1 MSNDSGQFDVD
12 EDQFDGIRLIGG
24 DSIDDEVAPGESVF
38 GGSSVFA
45 DDDDDLL
52 PWDEPATA
60 GATSFAAVGPDE
72 DILPDEIIPDD
83 TSPDSI
89 PQDSLP
95 LDSVPQD
102 SGVEVP
108 AADDDDDL
116 EAWSSLGRDDPQW
129 DTGDETAA
137 TPMVGDVDS
146 PQGDDFFAFD
156 DDDDL
161 PALGSDQS
169 TGFDPPLLPPEEAA
183 VAAAPVGL
191 VSPEPEAVSS
201 AAPAAAGGTQK
212 EIVQPP
218 DRDMGMAIATAVG
231 LLALFLVAL
240 YLGPV
245 FAVILVA
252 AIVGLSTA
260 EFYNAVRPPG
270 FQPAVLLGL
279 VASVS
284 LVLAAY
290 WRGESAIPLVLFLT
304 VAFGML
310 WYLTGVGTDRP
321 VMNLGVTFLGVM
333 WIGFLGSFGALMLK
347 VPEHGVGLMLSA
359 VAVTAG
365 HDIGALVIG
374 RTAGRSPLSAASP
387 NKTVEGLVGGG
398 LFAVVAALVLYL
410 IGVEPF
416 AGDAP
421 NAGFRSAILLG
432 VVAAITAP
440 LGDLVQSLLK
450 RDLGI
455 KDMGTILP
463 GHGGL
468 LDRFDALLFVLPA
481 TYYLARMILF

>member
-12 EDQFDGIRLIGG
+12 DDQFEGISLIGG
-24 DSIDDEVAPGESVF
+24 DSIDDEVVAGESVF
-38 GGSSVFA
+38 GGDSVFA
-45 DDDDDLL
+45 DDDDDDLL
-52 PWDEPATA
+52 PWDEPAAA
-60 GATSFAAVGPDE
+60 GATSFAAVDLDE
-72 DILPDEIIPDD
+72 DIVSDVSVSDDGVPDA
-83 TSPDSI
+83 
-89 PQDSLP
+89 SLP
-95 LDSVPQD
+95 
-102 SGVEVP
+102 EVD
-108 AADDDDDL
+108 ASDDDL

-129 DTGDETAA
+129 DTDAEQAA
-137 TPMVGDVDS
+137 AIPVVGDVDS
-146 PQGDDFFAFD
+146 QSGDDFFAFD

-161 PALGSDQS
+161 PALGDQPSD
-169 TGFDPPLLPPEEAA
+169 FDPPLLPPDEVSAPKAPEP
-183 VAAAPVGL
+183 VSVSTAAPIVDDI
-191 VSPEPEAVSS
+191 EPDVAPAS
-201 AAPAAAGGTQK
+201 AARSG
-212 EIVQPP
+212 EMVQPP
-218 DRDMGMAIATAVG
+218 DRDMGMAVATAVG
-231 LLALFLVAL
+231 LLALFLLAL

-252 AIVGLSTA
+252 AVVGLSTA

-290 WRGESAIPLVLFLT
+290 WRGESAIPLVLFLS

-347 VPEHGVGLMLSA
+347 VPDDGVGLMLSA

-365 HDIGALVIG
+365 HDIGALLIG
-374 RTAGRSPLSAASP
+374 RSAGRSPLSAASP

-410 IGVEPF
+410 FNVAPF
-416 AGDAP
+416 AGDGP
-421 NAGFRSAILLG
+421 NAGFTSVILLG

-481 TYYLARMILF
+481 TYYLARMILY

>member
-12 EDQFDGIRLIGG
+12 DDQFEGIRLIGG
-24 DSIDDEVAPGESVF
+24 DSIDDEVSPGDSVF
-38 GGSSVFA
+38 GGDSVFA

-52 PWDEPATA
+52 PWDEPAGA
-60 GATSFAAVGPDE
+60 EATSFAAVDLDE
-72 DILPDEIIPDD
+72 DILPDAPDV
-83 TSPDSI
+83 TEAT
-89 PQDSLP
+89 
-95 LDSVPQD
+95 VP
-102 SGVEVP
+102 SAE
-108 AADDDDDL
+108 DDDL

-129 DTGDETAA
+129 DTTAEAA
-137 TPMVGDVDS
+137 TAVPVVGDVDS

-161 PALGSDQS
+161 PALGGDQS
-169 TGFDPPLLPPEEAA
+169 AGFDPPLLPPEEVDV
-183 VAAAPVGL
+183 VADPDPVSISTAAPV
-191 VSPEPEAVSS
+191 VDEPAA
-201 AAPAAAGGTQK
+201 AAPAAAASARSG
-212 EIVQPP
+212 EMVQPP
-218 DRDMGMAIATAVG
+218 ERDMGMAVATAVG

-347 VPEHGVGLMLSA
+347 VPDDGVGLMLSA

-365 HDIGALVIG
+365 HDIGALLIG
-374 RTAGRSPLSAASP
+374 RSAGRSPLSAASP

-398 LFAVVAALVLYL
+398 LFAIVAALVLYL
-410 IGVEPF
+410 VGVEPF
-416 AGDAP
+416 AGDSV
-421 NAGFRSAILLG
+421 NGGFRAAILLG

-468 LDRFDALLFVLPA
+468 LDRFDALLFVMPA
-481 TYYLARMILF
+481 TYYLARMILY

>member
-12 EDQFDGIRLIGG
+12 DDQFEGIRLIGG
-24 DSIDDEVAPGESVF
+24 DSIDDEVSPGDSVF
-38 GGSSVFA
+38 GGDSVFA

-52 PWDEPATA
+52 PWDEPAGA
-60 GATSFAAVGPDE
+60 GATTFAAVDLDD
-72 DILPDEIIPDD
+72 DISDEIIPDEIVSD
-83 TSPDSI
+83 GSDP
-89 PQDSLP
+89 
-95 LDSVPQD
+95 
-102 SGVEVP
+102 VEVIP
-108 AADDDDDL
+108 DADDDDL

-129 DTGDETAA
+129 DTTSESAA
-137 TPMVGDVDS
+137 STPVVGDVDS
-146 PQGDDFFAFD
+146 PQGDEFFAFD

-161 PALGSDQS
+161 PALGSDQT
-169 TGFDPPLLPPEEAA
+169 TGFDPPLMPPDAPDLPDAPNAPGLNEP
-183 VAAAPVGL
+183 VNISTAAPVADA
-191 VSPEPEAVSS
+191 PEAVN
-201 AAPAAAGGTQK
+201 AAAHSG

-218 DRDMGMAIATAVG
+218 ERDMGMAIATAVG
-231 LLALFLVAL
+231 MLALFLVAL

-252 AIVGLSTA
+252 AVVGLSTA

-290 WRGESAIPLVLFLT
+290 WRGESAVPLVLFLT

-333 WIGFLGSFGALMLK
+333 WIGFLGSFAALMLK
-347 VPEHGVGLMLSA
+347 VPDDGVGLMLSA

-365 HDIGALVIG
+365 HDIGALLIG

-398 LFAVVAALVLYL
+398 LFAIVAALILYL
-410 IGVEPF
+410 VGVEPF
-416 AGDAP
+416 AGDGP
-421 NAGFRSAILLG
+421 NAGFTAAILLG

-481 TYYLARMILF
+481 TYYLARMILY

>member
-12 EDQFDGIRLIGG
+12 DDQFEGISLIGG

-38 GGSSVFA
+38 GGDSVFA

-52 PWDEPATA
+52 PWDEPASA
-60 GATSFAAVGPDE
+60 GATSFAAVDL
-72 DILPDEIIPDD
+72 DDEIVSDEGSLSEGASD
-83 TSPDSI
+83 ADFGDVGTSD
-89 PQDSLP
+89 
-95 LDSVPQD
+95 
-102 SGVEVP
+102 
-108 AADDDDDL
+108 ADDDL
-116 EAWSSLGRDDPQW
+116 EAWSSLGRDDPNW
-129 DTGDETAA
+129 DTDAEQAA
-137 TPMVGDVDS
+137 AIPVVGDVDS

-156 DDDDL
+156 DDDEL
-161 PALGSDQS
+161 PALGDQPSD
-169 TGFDPPLLPPEEAA
+169 FDPPLLPPDE
-183 VAAAPVGL
+183 VDVPT
-191 VSPEPEAVSS
+191 SPEPVSISTVAPSVEEVEAD
-201 AAPAAAGGTQK
+201 AAPASAARSG
-212 EIVQPP
+212 EMVQPP
-218 DRDMGMAIATAVG
+218 DRDMGMAVATAVG
-231 LLALFLVAL
+231 LLALFLIAL

-252 AIVGLSTA
+252 AVVGLSTA

-290 WRGESAIPLVLFLT
+290 WRGESAIPLVLFLS

-347 VPEHGVGLMLSA
+347 VPEDGVGLMLSA

-365 HDIGALVIG
+365 HDIGALLIG
-374 RTAGRSPLSAASP
+374 RSAGRSPLSAASP

-410 IGVEPF
+410 IGVAPF
-416 AGDAP
+416 AGDGP
-421 NAGFRSAILLG
+421 NAGFKAVILLG

-481 TYYLARMILF
+481 TYYLARMILY